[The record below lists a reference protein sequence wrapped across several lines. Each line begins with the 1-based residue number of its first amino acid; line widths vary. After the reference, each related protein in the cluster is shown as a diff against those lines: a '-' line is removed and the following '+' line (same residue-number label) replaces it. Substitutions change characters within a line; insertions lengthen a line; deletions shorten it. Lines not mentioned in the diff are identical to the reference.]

1 MASIFIYN
9 YNNYYNRRVRGQ
21 NNTLSDY
28 GTPIYIETGNAV
40 NFNPADGVNTIFV
53 AGKMSNSYTGKGD
66 YFIYSE
72 DNVSITSRWFILEA
86 DRTRNGQYRLQLRRD
101 VIVDNYNAVLN
112 GTALI
117 EKGTVDD
124 SNALIYNSEPI
135 PVNQIKTKEYELR
148 DDTNFAWIVGYIA
161 RNTSYDNGGSTDK
174 NKMTFETSVIIPDL
188 TVKSLSDWAYNKY
201 VDKELC
207 KNITP
212 HLDFITHMDVDEAWT
227 AYRDLKV
234 ASYDTNGMI
243 IPNPPAYT
251 VSDLK
256 EFLDYLNGK
265 STEILD
271 NMNKYSG
278 LYLTKTVNEADYNSV
293 TKLNGKILKSGDA
306 YYKIRVQTKFT
317 ESYVNITENKSGDY
331 MRTYLNGIFN
341 NAPGLAL
348 FERNGSKVPC
358 RYTYE
363 YDAAYLTL
371 EPMTYGSYSC
381 EFPDENNR
389 YHLKDAPYDMFAMPY
404 SDKGSIQ
411 KPNGTTNVPNN
422 KTLAISLAQE
432 ISRKLDANL
441 YDMQLLP
448 YCPFGGYN
456 MVGNVMSLT
465 DTNVKRYTAIKDA
478 NDNVTAYMIWC
489 TASSGTKTIFI
500 KQSPYQI
507 YYTNKKIENQCN
519 MYRLVSPNFNG
530 QFEFNLAKNN
540 TKSLDTFNVD
550 FTYMPYN
557 PYIHITP
564 VPISGLYGSDFND
577 ARGLICGGDFS
588 LARVTD
594 AWQSYQ
600 LQNKN
605 YQAIFD
611 RQIQNMDVNRKY
623 QRIEESVGAVAG
635 SFQTSAQGFMVGGG
649 VGAAVG
655 GVLGLSAGLG
665 DLALSEGKYKEQR
678 SYAQDIHQYQ
688 LENVRALPYS
698 LSKTT
703 AFTFNN
709 KIFPILEYYT
719 CTDEEKLAVAN
730 EIANTGMTVGVIG
743 QVQEYAFNTWSYKN
757 IVSRNFVKCRLI
769 RLEDIKDDTH
779 LIDAI
784 SNELNKGVY
793 FS

>member
-9 YNNYYNRRVRGQ
+9 YNNYYNRKVKKEDALIG
-21 NNTLSDY
+21 Y
-28 GTPIYIETGNAV
+28 GSPVYTESSTNL
-40 NFNPADGVNTIFV
+40 NFNPNDGETTAFV
-53 AGKMSNSYTGKGD
+53 AGRVSNSYNGSGD
-66 YFIYSE
+66 YLIYSE
-72 DNVSITSRWFILEA
+72 DNTSITSRWFVLDA
-86 DRTRNGQYRLQLRRD
+86 TRARKGQYNLVLKRD
-101 VIVDNYNAVLN
+101 VIVDNYDAVLN
-112 GTALI
+112 ATALI

-161 RNTSYDNGGSTDK
+161 RNTSYDNGGSTNK
-174 NKMTFETSVIIPDL
+174 NKMTFETSVIIPDI
-188 TVKSLSDWAYNKY
+188 TVDSLANWAYNKY
-201 VDKELC
+201 VGKELC

-212 HLDFITHMDVDEAWT
+212 HLDFITHMDVDEIWT

-234 ASYDTNGMI
+234 TSFDTNGMI

-256 EFLDYLNGK
+256 QFLDYLNGK
-265 STEILD
+265 STQILD

-306 YYKIRVQTKFT
+306 YYKIHVQTKFI
-317 ESYVNITENKSGDY
+317 ESHVNITENKSGDY

-348 FERNGSKVPC
+348 FERNGNKVPC
-358 RYTYE
+358 RYAYE

-381 EFPDENNR
+381 EFPDENSR

-456 MVGNVMSLT
+456 MIGNVMSLT
-465 DTNVKRYTAIKDA
+465 DTNTKRYTAIKDA

-507 YYTNKKIENQCN
+507 YYTNKKIENQCS
-519 MYRLVSPNFNG
+519 MYRLVSPNFSG

-540 TKSLDTFNVD
+540 TSKLDTFDVD
-550 FTYMPYN
+550 FTYLPYN

-564 VPISGLYGSDFND
+564 APFSGLYGSDFND
-577 ARGLICGGDFS
+577 ARGLICNGDFS
-588 LARVTD
+588 LARISD

-611 RQIQNMDVNRKY
+611 RRIQNMDTNRKY
-623 QRIEESVGAVAG
+623 DRINDIAGAIAG
-635 SFQTSAQGFMVGGG
+635 SFQTSMAGFTVGGAA
-649 VGAAVG
+649 GAVVG
-655 GVLGLSAGLG
+655 GVVGLAAGAADVG
-665 DLALSEGKYKEQR
+665 INESKYQESR
-678 SYAQDIHQYQ
+678 SYAQDIHRYQ
-688 LENVRALPYS
+688 LENVQALPYS

-703 AFTFNN
+703 AFTYNN

-730 EIANTGMTVGVIG
+730 EIANTGMTIGVIG
-743 QVQEYAFNTWSYKN
+743 KVQDYAFNTWSYKD

-769 RLEDIKDDTH
+769 RLENVKDDAHT
-779 LIDAI
+779 LDAI

-793 FS
+793 FE

>member
-21 NNTLSDY
+21 NNSLSDY

-101 VIVDNYNAVLN
+101 VIVDNYDAVMN

-117 EKGTVDD
+117 EKGTVSDE
-124 SNALIYNSEPI
+124 NPLIYNSEPI
-135 PVNQIKTKEYELR
+135 PVNQIKTKEYELK
-148 DDTNFAWIVGYIA
+148 DDTHSAWIVGYIA

-174 NKMTFETSVIIPDL
+174 NKMTFETSVIIPDI
-188 TVKSLSDWAYNKY
+188 TVTSLSDWTYNKY
-201 VDKELC
+201 VDKRLSGNMSQLYFDY
-207 KNITP
+207 KIGLYDDP
-212 HLDFITHMDVDEAWT
+212 KYA
-227 AYRDLKV
+227 AYRNF
-234 ASYDTNGMI
+234 SR
-243 IPNPPAYT
+243 
-251 VSDLK
+251 
-256 EFLDYLNGK
+256 
-265 STEILD
+265 
-271 NMNKYSG
+271 
-278 LYLTKTVNEADYNSV
+278 NEAAADLQDTGFLVRSVPDFQRYINTKKADIISKNDTYAALYTSIVPNNDDYNSV
-293 TKLNGKILKSGDA
+293 ISLNGKIIKAGTD
-306 YYKIRVQTKFT
+306 YYRIRVSLSDYEEK
-317 ESYVNITENKSGDY
+317 VDITSNKSGDY

-341 NAPGLAL
+341 GAPDLTP
-348 FERNGSKVPC
+348 GSTGDKVKC
-358 RYTYE
+358 RYVFIYPS
-363 YDAAYLTL
+363 AYLTL

-411 KPNGTTNVPNN
+411 RPNGTTNVPNN

-456 MVGNVMSLT
+456 MVGNVMRLT
-465 DTNVKRYTAIKDA
+465 DTNSKRYTAIKDA
-478 NDNVTAYMIWC
+478 NDNVKAYMIWC

-500 KQSPYQI
+500 TQSPYQI

-564 VPISGLYGSDFND
+564 VPFSGLYGSDFND

-594 AWQSYQ
+594 SWQSYQ

-719 CTDEEKLAVAN
+719 CTDEEKIAVAN

-743 QVQEYAFNTWSYKN
+743 KVQYYAFNTWSYKDT
-757 IVSRNFVKCRLI
+757 VSRNFVKCRLI
-769 RLEDIKDDTH
+769 TLEDITDDTH

>member
-9 YNNYYNRRVRGQ
+9 YNNYYNRKVKKEDALIG
-21 NNTLSDY
+21 Y
-28 GTPIYIETGNAV
+28 GSPVYTESSTNL
-40 NFNPADGVNTIFV
+40 NFNPNDGETTAFV
-53 AGKMSNSYTGKGD
+53 AGRVSNSYNGSGD
-66 YFIYSE
+66 YLIYSE
-72 DNVSITSRWFILEA
+72 DNTSITSRWFIMEA
-86 DRTRNGQYRLQLRRD
+86 TRARKGQYNLVLKRD

-112 GTALI
+112 ATALI

-124 SNALIYNSEPI
+124 FNALIYNSEPI

-161 RNTSYDNGGSTDK
+161 RNTSYDNGGSTNK

-188 TVKSLSDWAYNKY
+188 TVTSLSDWVYNKY
-201 VDKELC
+201 VGKELC

-212 HLDFITHMDVDEAWT
+212 HLDFITHMNVDEAWT

-234 ASYDTNGMI
+234 TGFDTNGMI

-256 EFLDYLNGK
+256 QFLDYLNGK

-317 ESYVNITENKSGDY
+317 ESHVNITENKSGDY

-341 NAPGLAL
+341 NAPGLDL

-465 DTNVKRYTAIKDA
+465 DTNVKRYTAIKDS

-507 YYTNKKIENQCN
+507 YYTNKKIENQCS
-519 MYRLVSPNFNG
+519 MYRLVSPNFSG

-540 TKSLDTFNVD
+540 TSKLDTFDVD
-550 FTYMPYN
+550 FTYLPYN

-564 VPISGLYGSDFND
+564 APFSGLYGDDFND
-577 ARGLICGGDFS
+577 ARGLICNGDFS
-588 LARVTD
+588 LARISD

-611 RQIQNMDVNRKY
+611 RRIQNMDTNRKY
-623 QRIEESVGAVAG
+623 DRINDVAGAIAG
-635 SFQTSAQGFMVGGG
+635 SFQTSMAGFTVGGAA
-649 VGAAVG
+649 GA
-655 GVLGLSAGLG
+655 VLGGAIGLTAGAIDVG
-665 DLALSEGKYKEQR
+665 INESKYQESR
-678 SYAQDIHQYQ
+678 SYAQDIHRYQ
-688 LENVRALPYS
+688 LENVQALPYS

-730 EIANTGMTVGVIG
+730 EIANTGMTIGVIG
-743 QVQEYAFNTWSYKN
+743 KVQDYAFNTWSYKD

-769 RLEDIKDDTH
+769 RLENVKDDAHT
-779 LIDAI
+779 LDAI

-793 FS
+793 FE

>member
-1 MASIFIYN
+1 MASVFIYN

-28 GTPIYIETGNAV
+28 GTPIYIESGNAV
-40 NFNPADGVNTIFV
+40 NFNPADGVNTVFV

-86 DRTRNGQYRLQLRRD
+86 DRTRNGQYKLQLRRD
-101 VIVDNYNAVLN
+101 VIVDNYDAVMN

-135 PVNQIKTKEYELR
+135 PVNQIKTKEYELK

-161 RNTSYDNGGSTDK
+161 RNTSYDNGSSTGK
-174 NKMTFETSVIIPDL
+174 NKITFETSVIIPD
-188 TVKSLSDWAYNKY
+188 VVESSLSSWQFNKY
-201 VDKELC
+201 VNKELAD
-207 KNITP
+207 NIP
-212 HLDFITHMDVDEAWT
+212 
-227 AYRDLKV
+227 
-234 ASYDTNGMI
+234 
-243 IPNPPAYT
+243 IP
-251 VSDLK
+251 
-256 EFLDYLNGK
+256 FLDYKVYTEHGEKGYRNFSLNNGVTNDITVDGASYAVAN
-265 STEILD
+265 STDWQNFMSTKKNEVDSAI
-271 NMNKYSG
+271 NSYYK
-278 LYLTKTVNEADYNSV
+278 LYFPDIATNNADFNSIR
-293 TKLNGKILKSGDA
+293 TLNGKILQAGTD
-306 YYKIRVQTKFT
+306 YYRIRAIT
-317 ESYVNITENKSGDY
+317 EVKTSKVNITIDKSGNY
-331 MRTYLNGIFN
+331 MRTYMTNIFN
-341 NAPGLAL
+341 EASRYCQLGK
-348 FERNGSKVPC
+348 RDGSKVNV
-358 RYTYE
+358 RFVYQYE
-363 YDAAYLTL
+363 SFTLTL

-389 YHLKDAPYDMFAMPY
+389 YHLKDAPYDMFAIPY
-404 SDKGSIQ
+404 SDKGSMQI
-411 KPNGTTNVPNN
+411 PYGSTNVPNN
-422 KTLAISLAQE
+422 KTLALSIAQE
-432 ISRKLDANL
+432 ISKKLDANL

-456 MVGNVMSLT
+456 MIGNVMGLT
-465 DTNVKRYTAIKDA
+465 DSNAKRYTAIKDT
-478 NDNVTAYMIWC
+478 NNVVKLYMIWC
-489 TASSGTKTIFI
+489 TASSGTKTIII

-507 YYTNKKIENQCN
+507 YYNNKKIENQCC
-519 MYRLVSPNFNG
+519 MYRLVSPNFSG

-540 TKSLDTFNVD
+540 TPNLTAFNVD

-557 PYIHITP
+557 PYIHINP
-564 VPISGLYGSDFND
+564 SPFSGLYGDDFND
-577 ARGLICGGDFS
+577 ARGLVCNGDFS
-588 LARVTD
+588 LARVSD

-611 RQIQNMDVNRKY
+611 RQIKNMDVNRKY

-655 GVLGLSAGLG
+655 GILGLSAGLG
-665 DLALSEGKYKEQR
+665 DVALSEGKYKEQR

-688 LENVRALPYS
+688 LENVMALPYS

-719 CTDEEKLAVAN
+719 CTDEEKIAVAN

-743 QVQEYAFNTWSYKN
+743 QVQDYAFNTWSYKD

-769 RLEDIKDDTH
+769 RLEDIEDDTH

-793 FS
+793 FN

>member
-28 GTPIYIETGNAV
+28 GTPIYIESGNAV

-86 DRTRNGQYRLQLRRD
+86 DRTRNGQYKLQLRRD
-101 VIVDNYNAVLN
+101 VIVDNFDAVMN

-117 EKGTVDD
+117 EKGTVFDG
-124 SNALIYNSEPI
+124 NPLIYNSEPI
-135 PVNQIKTKEYELR
+135 PTNQIKTKEIELV
-148 DDTNFAWIVGYIA
+148 DDTKSAWIVGYVA
-161 RNTSYDNGGSTDK
+161 RNASYTNTGSDK
-174 NKMTFETSVIIPDL
+174 AQHPHRMTLTPSVTLADIE
-188 TVKSLSDWAYNKY
+188 VSSLADWEFNKY
-201 VDKELC
+201 VGSEVW
-207 KNITP
+207 KN
-212 HLDFITHMDVDEAWT
+212 
-227 AYRDLKV
+227 
-234 ASYDTNGMI
+234 
-243 IPNPPAYT
+243 IPNPDFETGMKAGSGNRRGYQNGSSRDT
-251 VSDLK
+251 VLSSLPETRYSIRVINTFDNWLKSKYNSEIKSTVDLYKTLYFDRTVNLSDFNTLA
-256 EFLDYLNGK
+256 LLNGR
-265 STEILD
+265 ILKAGD
-271 NMNKYSG
+271 NM
-278 LYLTKTVNEADYNSV
+278 
-293 TKLNGKILKSGDA
+293 
-306 YYKIRVQTKFT
+306 YKIHAKVETLTYKTLVIADKQGA
-317 ESYVNITENKSGDY
+317 YL
-331 MRTYLNGIFN
+331 RTYFTSLFSSASGVFSDTIQYADTVPIRLVYKANGI
-341 NAPGLAL
+341 
-348 FERNGSKVPC
+348 K
-358 RYTYE
+358 
-363 YDAAYLTL
+363 LTL
-371 EPMTYGSYSC
+371 EPIVSDTYYID
-381 EFPDENNR
+381 FPENTER
-389 YHLKDAPYDMFAMPY
+389 YNLKDAPYDMFAMRY
-404 SDKGSIQ
+404 ADAGIITFGSIGAHIT
-411 KPNGTTNVPNN
+411 PTNKSLNI
-422 KTLAISLAQE
+422 AIAQE
-432 ISRKLDANL
+432 VSRLLDAQC
-441 YDMQLLP
+441 YDVQLVP
-448 YCPFGGYN
+448 YCPFTGYKMTDIN
-456 MVGNVMSLT
+456 MNVL
-465 DTNVKRYTAIKDA
+465 
-478 NDNVTAYMIWC
+478 DNSERRKTGVYNTKNELVSTLIWC
-489 TASSGTKTIFI
+489 TASTGTLNIILEEPLKIG
-500 KQSPYQI
+500 
-507 YYTNKKIENQCN
+507 NKKINNQCD

-530 QFEFNLAKNN
+530 QFEFNLAKNGIEN
-540 TKSLDTFNVD
+540 LQVFNVD

-557 PYIHITP
+557 PYIHVNP
-564 VPISGLYGSDFND
+564 QFDGLYGQDFND

-588 LARVTD
+588 LARIGD
-594 AWQSYQ
+594 AWRSYQ

-743 QVQEYAFNTWSYKN
+743 QIQDYAFNTWSYKD

-769 RLEDIKDDTH
+769 RLEDIRDDTH

>member
-9 YNNYYNRRVRGQ
+9 YNNYYNRKVKKEDALIG
-21 NNTLSDY
+21 Y
-28 GTPIYIETGNAV
+28 GSPVYTESSTNL
-40 NFNPADGVNTIFV
+40 NFNPNDGVTTAFV
-53 AGKMSNSYTGKGD
+53 AGRVSNSYNGSGD
-66 YFIYSE
+66 YLIYSE
-72 DNVSITSRWFILEA
+72 DNTSITSRWFVLEA
-86 DRTRNGQYRLQLRRD
+86 TRARKGQYNLVLKRD
-101 VIVDNYNAVLN
+101 VIVDNYDAVLN

-148 DDTNFAWIVGYIA
+148 DDTNVAWIVGYIA
-161 RNTSYDNGGSTDK
+161 RNTAYDNGGSTDK

-188 TVKSLSDWAYNKY
+188 TVTSLSDWAYNKY
-201 VDKELC
+201 VGKELC

-212 HLDFITHMDVDEAWT
+212 HLDFITHMNVDEAWT

-234 ASYDTNGMI
+234 TAFDTNGMI

-256 EFLDYLNGK
+256 QFLDYLNGK

-317 ESYVNITENKSGDY
+317 ESHVNITENKSGDY

-341 NAPGLAL
+341 NAPGLDL

-371 EPMTYGSYSC
+371 EPMTYGSYHC

-456 MVGNVMSLT
+456 MIGTVMSLT
-465 DTNVKRYTAIKDA
+465 DTNSKRYTAIKDA

-507 YYTNKKIENQCN
+507 YYTNKKIENQCS
-519 MYRLVSPNFNG
+519 MYRLVSPNFSG

-540 TKSLDTFNVD
+540 TSKLDTFDVD
-550 FTYMPYN
+550 FTYLPYN

-564 VPISGLYGSDFND
+564 APFSGLYGSDFND
-577 ARGLICGGDFS
+577 ARGLICNGDFS
-588 LARVTD
+588 LARVND
-594 AWQSYQ
+594 AWQNYQ

-611 RQIQNMDVNRKY
+611 RRIQNMDTNRKY
-623 QRIEESVGAVAG
+623 DRINDIAGAIAG
-635 SFQTSAQGFMVGGG
+635 SFQTSMAGFTVGGAA
-649 VGAAVG
+649 GAVVG
-655 GVLGLSAGLG
+655 GVVGLAAGAADVG
-665 DLALSEGKYKEQR
+665 INESKYQESR
-678 SYAQDIHQYQ
+678 SYAQDIHRYQ
-688 LENVRALPYS
+688 LENVQALPYS

-730 EIANTGMTVGVIG
+730 EIANTGMTIGVIG
-743 QVQEYAFNTWSYKN
+743 KVQDYAFNTWSYKD

-769 RLEDIKDDTH
+769 RLENVKDDAHT
-779 LIDAI
+779 LDAI

-793 FS
+793 FE

>member
-9 YNNYYNRRVRGQ
+9 YNNYYNRKVKKEDALIG
-21 NNTLSDY
+21 Y
-28 GTPIYIETGNAV
+28 GSPVYTESSTNL
-40 NFNPADGVNTIFV
+40 NFNPNDGVTTAFV
-53 AGKMSNSYTGKGD
+53 AGRVSNSYNGRGD
-66 YFIYSE
+66 YLIYSE
-72 DNVSITSRWFILEA
+72 DNTSITSRWFVLEA
-86 DRTRNGQYRLQLRRD
+86 TRARKGQYNLVLKRD
-101 VIVDNYNAVLN
+101 VIVDNYDAVMN

-161 RNTSYDNGGSTDK
+161 RNTSYDNGGSTVK
-174 NKMTFETSVIIPDL
+174 NKMTFETSVIIPDI
-188 TVKSLSDWAYNKY
+188 TVTSLSDWAYYKY

-207 KNITP
+207 RNITP
-212 HLDFITHMDVDEAWT
+212 HLDFITHMSEDTWT
-227 AYRDLKV
+227 AYRDLKITD
-234 ASYDTNGMI
+234 YDTAGMV
-243 IPNPPAYT
+243 IPNPPGYT
-251 VSDLK
+251 VSVLK
-256 EFLDYLNGK
+256 YFLDYLNGK
-265 STEILD
+265 STEILN
-271 NMNKYSG
+271 NMSKYSG

-306 YYKIRVQTKFT
+306 YYKIRVQTNFT
-317 ESYVNITENKSGDY
+317 ESNVNITENKSGDY
-331 MRTYLNGIFN
+331 MRTYLNGIFS
-341 NAPGLAL
+341 NAAGLAIN
-348 FERNGSKVPC
+348 ERNGSKVPC

-411 KPNGTTNVPNN
+411 KPNGTTTVPNN

-432 ISRKLDANL
+432 IARKLDANL

-456 MVGNVMSLT
+456 MVGNIMILT

-507 YYTNKKIENQCN
+507 YYTNKKIENQCS
-519 MYRLVSPNFNG
+519 MYRLVSPNFSG

-540 TKSLDTFNVD
+540 TSKLDAFNVD
-550 FTYMPYN
+550 FTYLPYN

-564 VPISGLYGSDFND
+564 APFSGLYGEDFND
-577 ARGLICGGDFS
+577 ARGLICNGDFS
-588 LARVTD
+588 LARVND

-611 RQIQNMDVNRKY
+611 RRIQNMDTNRKY
-623 QRIEESVGAVAG
+623 DRVNDIAGAIAGSVQTSMAGFIVGGAAGAV
-635 SFQTSAQGFMVGGG
+635 
-649 VGAAVG
+649 VG
-655 GVLGLSAGLG
+655 GVMGLG
-665 DLALSEGKYKEQR
+665 AGAADVGMNEAKYQESR
-678 SYAQDIHQYQ
+678 SYAQDIHRYQ
-688 LENVRALPYS
+688 LENVQALPYS

-743 QVQEYAFNTWSYKN
+743 QIQNYAFNTWSYKD

-769 RLEDIKDDTH
+769 RLEDVKDDAHT
-779 LIDAI
+779 LDAI

-793 FS
+793 FE

>member
-1 MASIFIYN
+1 M
-9 YNNYYNRRVRGQ
+9 
-21 NNTLSDY
+21 SDY
-28 GTPIYIETGNAV
+28 GTPIYIESGNAV
-40 NFNPADGVNTIFV
+40 NFNPADGVNTVFV

-72 DNVSITSRWFILEA
+72 DNVSVTSRWFILEA

-101 VIVDNYNAVLN
+101 VIVDNYAAVMN

-117 EKGTVDD
+117 EKGTVSDE
-124 SNALIYNSEPI
+124 NPLIYNSEPI
-135 PVNQIKTKEYELR
+135 PTNQIKTKEYALS
-148 DDTNFAWIVGYIA
+148 DDTKAAWIVGYIA
-161 RNTSYDNGGSTDK
+161 RNTSYDNGGSTAK
-174 NKMTFETSVIIPDL
+174 NKMTFETSVIIPDI
-188 TVKSLSDWAYNKY
+188 TVKTLAEWTFNKY
-201 VDKELC
+201 VGKQLARS
-207 KNITP
+207 IPTP
-212 HLDFITHMDVDEAWT
+212 YFDFALKDYNFSHK
-227 AYRDLKV
+227 AYRNFSFNQKV
-234 ASYDTNGMI
+234 TD
-243 IPNPPAYT
+243 
-251 VSDLK
+251 
-256 EFLDYLNGK
+256 EFNNTDKFDNALRIYNFDSYLNWLKTKK
-265 STEILD
+265 SDIED
-271 NMNKYSG
+271 KNNQYNK
-278 LYLTKTVNEADYNSV
+278 LYFPARVSVNQSDYDMLSF
-293 TKLNGKILKSGDA
+293 LQGKIIQAGTD
-306 YYKIRVQTKFT
+306 YYKINVAFKSIETK
-317 ESYVNITENKSGDY
+317 VDIDLNKQGDY
-331 MRTYLNGIFN
+331 MYKYLYDLFN
-341 NAPGLAL
+341 SYN
-348 FERNGSKVPC
+348 SKFIYDHGFYG
-358 RYTYE
+358 RYVWN
-363 YDAAYLTL
+363 YDTITLSL
-371 EPMTYGSYSC
+371 EPMTYGSYFC

-389 YHLKDAPYDMFAMPY
+389 YHLKDAPYDMFAIPY
-404 SDKGSIQ
+404 SDTGWLQGLKH
-411 KPNGTTNVPNN
+411 N
-422 KTLAISLAQE
+422 KTLTLSIAQE
-432 ISRKLDANL
+432 LSRKLDANL
-441 YDMQLLP
+441 YDMQILP
-448 YCPFGGYN
+448 YCPFGGYTIRTPGN
-456 MVGNVMSLT
+456 MLLM
-465 DTNVKRYTAIKDA
+465 DTNKKRFTRVVDTQ
-478 NDNVTAYMIWC
+478 DNTMLYIIWC
-489 TASSGTKTIFI
+489 TASSGTKNITITEDI
-500 KQSPYQI
+500 S
-507 YYTNKKIENQCN
+507 YTNKKIENQCS

-530 QFEFNLAKNN
+530 QFEFSLAKND
-540 TKSLDTFNVD
+540 TKTLNTFNID
-550 FTYMPYN
+550 FTYLPYN

-564 VPISGLYGSDFND
+564 VPFSGLYGEDFND
-577 ARGLICGGDFS
+577 ARGLICSGDFS
-588 LARVTD
+588 LARVND

-665 DLALSEGKYKEQR
+665 DVALSEGKYKEQR

-719 CTDEEKLAVAN
+719 CTDEEKFAVAN

-743 QVQEYAFNTWSYKN
+743 QVQDYAFNTWSYKD

>member
-1 MASIFIYN
+1 M
-9 YNNYYNRRVRGQ
+9 
-21 NNTLSDY
+21 SDY
-28 GTPIYIETGNAV
+28 GTPIYIESGNAV

-101 VIVDNYNAVLN
+101 VIVDNYDAVMN

-117 EKGTVDD
+117 EKSTVSDD
-124 SNALIYNSEPI
+124 NPLIYNSEPI
-135 PVNQIKTKEYELR
+135 PTNQIKTKEYALN
-148 DDTNFAWIVGYIA
+148 DDTRAAWIVGYIA
-161 RNTSYDNGGSTDK
+161 RNTSYDNGGSTAK
-174 NKMTFETSVIIPDL
+174 NKMTFETSVIIPDI
-188 TVKSLSDWAYNKY
+188 TVTSLPDWTYNKY
-201 VDKELC
+201 VDKRLSGNMSQLYFDY
-207 KNITP
+207 KIGIYQAP
-212 HLDFITHMDVDEAWT
+212 YYA
-227 AYRDLKV
+227 AYRNF
-234 ASYDTNGMI
+234 SR
-243 IPNPPAYT
+243 
-251 VSDLK
+251 
-256 EFLDYLNGK
+256 
-265 STEILD
+265 
-271 NMNKYSG
+271 
-278 LYLTKTVNEADYNSV
+278 NEAAADLQLAGFVARSVTDFQRYINTKKADIISKNDTYAALYTSIVPNNNDYNSV
-293 TKLNGKILKSGDA
+293 KLLNGKIIKAGTD
-306 YYKIRVQTKFT
+306 YYRIRVSLSDYEEK
-317 ESYVNITENKSGDY
+317 VDITSNKSGDY
-331 MRTYLNGIFN
+331 IRTYLNGIFSGAPDL
-341 NAPGLAL
+341 APGST
-348 FERNGSKVPC
+348 GDKVKC
-358 RYTYE
+358 RYVFVYPS
-363 YDAAYLTL
+363 AYLTL

-389 YHLKDAPYDMFAMPY
+389 YHLKDAPYDMFAIPY
-404 SDKGSIQ
+404 SDTGWLQGLKH
-411 KPNGTTNVPNN
+411 N
-422 KTLAISLAQE
+422 KTLALSIVQE
-432 ISRKLDANL
+432 LSRKLDSNL
-441 YDMQLLP
+441 YDMQILP
-448 YCPFGGYN
+448 YCPFGGYTVSSTGS
-456 MVGNVMSLT
+456 MLLT
-465 DTNVKRYTAIKDA
+465 DTNTKRFTRVVDTQ
-478 NDNVTAYMIWC
+478 DNTKFYIIWC
-489 TASSGTKTIFI
+489 TASSGTKNITITEDI
-500 KQSPYQI
+500 S
-507 YYTNKKIENQCN
+507 YTNKKIENQCS

-564 VPISGLYGSDFND
+564 VPFSGLYGSDFND

-594 AWQSYQ
+594 SWQSYQ

-605 YQAIFD
+605 YQTIFD

-665 DLALSEGKYKEQR
+665 DVALSEGKYKEQR

-719 CTDEEKLAVAN
+719 CTDEEKIAVAN

-743 QVQEYAFNTWSYKN
+743 QVQDYAFNTWSYKD

>member
-9 YNNYYNRRVRGQ
+9 YNNYYNRKVKKEDALIG
-21 NNTLSDY
+21 Y
-28 GTPIYIETGNAV
+28 GSPVYTESSTNL
-40 NFNPADGVNTIFV
+40 NFNPNDGVTTAFV
-53 AGKMSNSYTGKGD
+53 AGRVSNSYNGRGD
-66 YFIYSE
+66 YLIYSE
-72 DNVSITSRWFILEA
+72 DNTSITSRWFVLEA
-86 DRTRNGQYRLQLRRD
+86 TRARKGQYNLVLRRD

-161 RNTSYDNGGSTDK
+161 RNTSYDNGGSTTK

-188 TVKSLSDWAYNKY
+188 TVTSLSDWAYNKY
-201 VDKELC
+201 VGKELC

-212 HLDFITHMDVDEAWT
+212 HLDFITHMNVDEIWT

-234 ASYDTNGMI
+234 TSFDTNGMI

-256 EFLDYLNGK
+256 QFLDYLNGK
-265 STEILD
+265 STEILN

-317 ESYVNITENKSGDY
+317 ESHVNITENKSGDY

-371 EPMTYGSYSC
+371 ESMTYGSYSC

-456 MVGNVMSLT
+456 MVGNVMNLT
-465 DTNVKRYTAIKDA
+465 DTNSKRYTAIKDA

-489 TASSGTKTIFI
+489 TASSGTKTISI

-507 YYTNKKIENQCN
+507 YYTNKKIENQCS
-519 MYRLVSPNFNG
+519 MYRLVSPNFSG

-540 TKSLDTFNVD
+540 TSKLDTFDVD
-550 FTYMPYN
+550 FTYLPYN

-564 VPISGLYGSDFND
+564 APFSGLYGSDFND
-577 ARGLICGGDFS
+577 ARGLICNGDFS
-588 LARVTD
+588 LARVND
-594 AWQSYQ
+594 AWQNYQ

-611 RQIQNMDVNRKY
+611 RRIQNMDTNRKY
-623 QRIEESVGAVAG
+623 DRINDIAGAIAG
-635 SFQTSAQGFMVGGG
+635 SFQTSMAGFTVGGAA
-649 VGAAVG
+649 GAVVG
-655 GVLGLSAGLG
+655 GVMGLAAGAADVG
-665 DLALSEGKYKEQR
+665 INESKYQESR
-678 SYAQDIHQYQ
+678 SYAQDIHRYQ
-688 LENVRALPYS
+688 LENVQALPYS

-730 EIANTGMTVGVIG
+730 EIANTGMTIGVIG
-743 QVQEYAFNTWSYKN
+743 KVQDYAFNTWSYKD

-769 RLEDIKDDTH
+769 RLENVKDDAHTF
-779 LIDAI
+779 DAI

-793 FS
+793 FE

>member
-9 YNNYYNRRVRGQ
+9 YNNYYNRKVKKEDALIG
-21 NNTLSDY
+21 Y
-28 GTPIYIETGNAV
+28 GSPVYTESSTNL
-40 NFNPADGVNTIFV
+40 NFNPNDGVTTAFV
-53 AGKMSNSYTGKGD
+53 AGRVSNSYNGRGD
-66 YFIYSE
+66 YLIYSE
-72 DNVSITSRWFILEA
+72 DNTSITSRWFVLEA
-86 DRTRNGQYRLQLRRD
+86 TRARKGQYNLVLKRD
-101 VIVDNYNAVLN
+101 VIVDNYDAVLN

-135 PVNQIKTKEYELR
+135 PVNQIKTKEYELK

-161 RNTSYDNGGSTDK
+161 RNTSYDNGGSTAK
-174 NKMTFETSVIIPDL
+174 NKMTFETSVIIPDI
-188 TVKSLSDWAYNKY
+188 TITSLSEWTYNKY
-201 VDKELC
+201 VGKELC

-212 HLDFITHMDVDEAWT
+212 HLDFITHMDVDEVWT

-234 ASYDTNGMI
+234 TSYDTNGMI

-256 EFLDYLNGK
+256 QFLDYLNGK
-265 STEILD
+265 STKILD

-389 YHLKDAPYDMFAMPY
+389 YHLKDAPYDMFAIPY

-411 KPNGTTNVPNN
+411 KPNETANVPNN
-422 KTLAISLAQE
+422 KALAISLAQE

-456 MVGNVMSLT
+456 MVGNVMRLT
-465 DTNVKRYTAIKDA
+465 DTNSKRYTAIKDA
-478 NDNVTAYMIWC
+478 NNNVTAYMIWC
-489 TASSGTKTIFI
+489 TASSGTKTITI

-507 YYTNKKIENQCN
+507 YYTNKKIENQCS
-519 MYRLVSPNFNG
+519 MYRLVSPNFSG

-540 TKSLDTFNVD
+540 TSKLDLFNVD
-550 FTYMPYN
+550 YTYLPYN

-564 VPISGLYGSDFND
+564 TPFSGLYGDDFND

-588 LARVTD
+588 LARIGD
-594 AWQSYQ
+594 AWRSYQ

-611 RQIQNMDVNRKY
+611 RQIQNMDTNRKY
-623 QRIEESVGAVAG
+623 DRINDIAGAIAG
-635 SFQTSAQGFMVGGG
+635 SFQTSMAGFTVGGAA
-649 VGAAVG
+649 GAVVG
-655 GVLGLSAGLG
+655 GVVGLAAGAADVG
-665 DLALSEGKYKEQR
+665 INESKYQESR
-678 SYAQDIHQYQ
+678 SYAQDIHRYQ
-688 LENVRALPYS
+688 LENVQALPYS

-730 EIANTGMTVGVIG
+730 EIANTGMTIGVIG
-743 QVQEYAFNTWSYKN
+743 KVQDYAFNTWSYKD

-769 RLEDIKDDTH
+769 RLENVKDDAHT
-779 LIDAI
+779 LDAI

-793 FS
+793 FE